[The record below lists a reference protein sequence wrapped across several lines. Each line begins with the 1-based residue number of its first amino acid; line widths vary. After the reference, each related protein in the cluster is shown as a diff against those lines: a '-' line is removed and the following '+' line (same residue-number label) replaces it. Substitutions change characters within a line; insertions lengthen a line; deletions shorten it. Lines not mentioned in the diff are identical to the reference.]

1 MYDNNTLTNR
11 CHSVVGRDIELFD
24 ARQCNS
30 KQWNNEIFDSDTVD
44 FESLTFDSD
53 SSTFDVSDRRMV

>member
-44 FESLTFDSD
+44 FEGRN
-53 SSTFDVSDRRMV
+53 VWQWQ